1 MVGGRLARAGGGNK
15 VAIVTGQH
23 KASILS
29 PRPIL
34 VRKRLRTCTDRSKM
48 TCNRTWRFH

>member
-1 MVGGRLARAGGGNK
+1 MGGNK

-34 VRKRLRTCTDRSKM
+34 DRTRWSRFTERSKM
-48 TCNRTWRFH
+48 SSDVTWGLK

>member
-34 VRKRLRTCTDRSKM
+34 DRKRLSTSMDRSKM
-48 TCNRTWRFH
+48 RRNRTWRFH